1 MLIENKTVGE
11 IVAEDY
17 RWAEIFKKHGIDF
30 CCGGKKP
37 LNVVC
42 AEKQIDLQQLIEKY
56 KTLVQQ
62 GDSHPSQSFRDWEA
76 DFLADYIVNV
86 HHKYVSENI
95 PLLHE
100 FTQKV
105 ARVHGAAHP
114 ELVEIAKLFEAVAQE
129 MTMHMRKE
137 ELILFPYIKRLVAA
151 QKNQQPLAAPPFGTV
166 ENPIR
171 MMEEEHDRAGELM
184 KKIGELSGQFT
195 PPQDACNTYRVTY
208 AKLKEFEEDL
218 HQHVHLENNIL
229 FPKAMAMEA
238 ELRRC
243 QV

>member
-1 MLIENKTVGE
+1 MSFEDKTVGE

-17 RWAEIFKKHGIDF
+17 RWAEVFKKHGIDF

-37 LNVVC
+37 LQSVC
-42 AEKQIDLQQLIEKY
+42 EEKQIDLQQLIESY
-56 KTLVQQ
+56 SALPRN
-62 GDSHPSQSFRDWEA
+62 GNSHSSHNYMAWEA

-86 HHKYVSENI
+86 HHKFVWENL

-100 FTQKV
+100 FTTKV

-114 ELVEIAKLFEAVAQE
+114 ELLEIAQRFEEVAQE
-129 MTMHMRKE
+129 MTLHMRKE

-151 QKNQQPLAAPPFGTV
+151 KKKGQPLEEPPFGSV

-171 MMEEEHDRAGELM
+171 MMEAEHDRAGEIM
-184 KKIGELSGQFT
+184 KQIHQLSNEFT
-195 PPQDACNTYRVTY
+195 PPEDACNTYRVTFH
-208 AKLKEFEEDL
+208 KLREFEEDL

-229 FPKAMAMEA
+229 FPKSV
-238 ELRRC
+238 ELE
-243 QV
+243 QELLG